1 MALGSLYFNHTTNT
15 AEQRLIEDLVTESI
29 KIYGI
34 EVGYLGK
41 TIVAKDELY
50 TEDEEAK
57 FEEVTDVVMYIKSAD
72 GFQGEGDFLSKFGL
86 EIRDQMTLCVARRH
100 FAESVEQEQ
109 NIFRPREGDLIFLPL
124 NEKMFQINF
133 VEHEPVF
140 YQMGSLQFYELTC
153 ELFEYS
159 NERFN
164 TKIDVIDQIQTTH
177 SLDIYSEVE
186 MTTEND
192 LPIFTEDGYRLL
204 SEDEDRLDSSA
215 DTARDFDTITDSE
228 SIYIETQGDSILDF
242 SEADPFSEGNL

>member
-192 LPIFTEDGYRLL
+192 LQFSLRMVIGCYQKMKIDWIQALIQLEILIQLLIQKVFTLKL
-204 SEDEDRLDSSA
+204 KV
-215 DTARDFDTITDSE
+215 
-228 SIYIETQGDSILDF
+228 ILY
-242 SEADPFSEGNL
+242 

>member
-1 MALGSLYFNHTTNT
+1 
-15 AEQRLIEDLVTESI
+15 
-29 KIYGI
+29 
-34 EVGYLGK
+34 
-41 TIVAKDELY
+41 
-50 TEDEEAK
+50 
-57 FEEVTDVVMYIKSAD
+57 
-72 GFQGEGDFLSKFGL
+72 
-86 EIRDQMTLCVARRH
+86 
-100 FAESVEQEQ
+100 
-109 NIFRPREGDLIFLPL
+109 
-124 NEKMFQINF
+124 MFQINF

>member
-186 MTTEND
+186 ITTEND